1 MKDFLITI
9 AEKGGHVV
17 IMDTDSYIK
26 EANRQ
31 LFTKQATN
39 N

>member
-31 LFTKQATN
+31 LFADEASYS
-39 N
+39 